1 MINVNI
7 HYILYYIIGHTVK
20 YINVNL
26 LFLRI
31 IKGGMDAALEDDI
44 RKGNKLVLEYW
55 RSIILEFFSRDQKI
69 N

>member
-1 MINVNI
+1 
-7 HYILYYIIGHTVK
+7 
-20 YINVNL
+20 
-26 LFLRI
+26 
-31 IKGGMDAALEDDI
+31 MDAALEDDI